1 MAFALQ
7 VLALVIP
14 LLLVAAAVSDLLT
27 MTIPNWL
34 TGALA
39 ALFPVGAL
47 ASGLPLADAGLHL
60 ACGAGLLVVTFG
72 MFARGWFGGGDA
84 KLAAAAALFMGPGL
98 ILPFV
103 FLTAILGGALT
114 LLLLSSRRLPLP
126 LFCAQQP
133 WIARLHAPT
142 TGVPY
147 GIAIA
152 AGSLLLLP
160 QSPIFLGLTG

>member
-14 LLLVAAAVSDLLT
+14 LLLVAAAVSDLFT

-39 ALFPVGAL
+39 AFFPVAAL

-60 ACGAGLLVVTFG
+60 ACGAGLLVVAFG
-72 MFARGWFGGGDA
+72 MFARGWIGGGDA
-84 KLAAAAALFMGPGL
+84 KLVAASALFMGPALLLPWVVL
-98 ILPFV
+98 ISV
-103 FLTAILGGALT
+103 LGGALT
-114 LLLLSSRRLPLP
+114 LALLGSRRFPLP

>member
-1 MAFALQ
+1 MIFVLHS
-7 VLALVIP
+7 LALLIP
-14 LLLVAAAVSDLLT
+14 LLLIAAAVSDLFT

-34 TGALA
+34 TALLSVLFPVAALA
-39 ALFPVGAL
+39 AGV
-47 ASGLPLADAGLHL
+47 SLADAGLHL
-60 ACGAGLLVVTFG
+60 ACGAGLLVVGFG
-72 MFARGWFGGGDA
+72 MFARGWIGGGDA
-84 KLAAAAALFMGPGL
+84 KLAAAVALFMGPSL
-98 ILPFV
+98 LLPWV
-103 FLTAILGGALT
+103 VLVSVLGGALT
-114 LLLLSSRRLPLP
+114 LALLSSRRFPLP

-152 AGSLLLLP
+152 AASLLLLP